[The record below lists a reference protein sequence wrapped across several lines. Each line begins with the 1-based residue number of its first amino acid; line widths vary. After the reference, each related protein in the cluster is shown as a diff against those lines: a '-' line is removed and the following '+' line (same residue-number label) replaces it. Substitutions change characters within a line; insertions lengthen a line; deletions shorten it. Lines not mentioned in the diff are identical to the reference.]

1 MKSKTGIVCIVLG
14 ALLIV
19 GALALSVYNMRQETA
34 AQDAMTAIMPQL
46 VEQIRE
52 NTSAEPDPTEAGGD
66 PGLELQIPVELL
78 TEEDKKMTE
87 MEIDG
92 HAYIGYLS
100 LPALE
105 LDLPVMSG
113 WSYPKLKIAPCR
125 YQGSI
130 RGEDLVIM
138 AHNFYNHFGR
148 ISQLEVGD
156 RVSFTDMDAQVTEYT
171 VVGMDVLEPTAVEVV
186 TQSQYDLI
194 LFTCTYGG
202 GSRVMVYCDRVQ

>member
-1 MKSKTGIVCIVLG
+1 MKSKAGIFCIVLG
-14 ALLIV
+14 VILLLGALL
-19 GALALSVYNMRQETA
+19 LCLYNMRQETA
-34 AQDAMTAIMPQL
+34 AQDAMAAIMPQL
-46 VEQIRE
+46 VEEIQK
-52 NTSAEPDPTEAGGD
+52 NTADAPTEAEEIIPD
-66 PGLELQIPVELL
+66 LQLQIPVELL

-105 LDLPVMSG
+105 LDLPVMSS

-125 YQGSI
+125 YSGSI

-156 RVSFTDMDAQVTEYT
+156 RVSFTDMDAGVTEYV

-186 TQSQYDLI
+186 TAGDFDLI

-202 GSRVMVYCDRVQ
+202 GSRVTVYCDRV